1 MIPNF
6 LYRFLFQVINKAY
19 VINLNVHVGDQNMKL
34 MWHDMYEFSSYGMNE
49 NVAASDMIS
58 E

>member
-49 NVAASDMIS
+49 NVVAMC
-58 E
+58 